1 MYESV
6 EDICDQII
14 ELDKCIRFAGFATKA
29 GKIIACKY
37 RKDLIPLLTSDE
49 TQLSFIDSA
58 LMMRI
63 REAREPK
70 LGKVICSIVLYE
82 KVTHGTILVNSEDY
96 PILMVSFD
104 MTNKR
109 IDHESLILHGIL
121 PLLSRYFE
129 TKSKNQA

>member
-1 MYESV
+1 MHSSIEN
-6 EDICDQII
+6 ICEQII
-14 ELDKCIRFAGFATKA
+14 ELDKCIRFVGFATNA

-37 RKDLIPLLTSDE
+37 RKEVIPLLTLDE

-70 LGKVICSIVLYE
+70 LGKVICSIVLFE
-82 KVTHGTILVNSEDY
+82 KVTYATILVNSEDY

-104 MTNKR
+104 NKNPGPQ
-109 IDHESLILHGIL
+109 SLILHEIL
-121 PLLSRYFE
+121 PLLSRHL
-129 TKSKNQA
+129 T

>member
-1 MYESV
+1 MYGSV
-6 EDICDQII
+6 ENICEQII

-37 RKDLIPLLTSDE
+37 RKDVIRLLTLDDA
-49 TQLSFIDSA
+49 QLAFIDSA

-82 KVTHGTILVNSEDY
+82 KVTYATILVNSEDY
-96 PILMVSFD
+96 PILMTSFNNK
-104 MTNKR
+104 NKR
-109 IDHESLILHGIL
+109 TDHESLILDGIL
-121 PLLSRYFE
+121 PLLSQYLTE
-129 TKSKNQA
+129 TV